1 MENYFLLQNM
11 NDTKLHESMDN
22 ENLFLKWLLF
32 LTVNIPYSQIQIW

>member
-22 ENLFLKWLLF
+22 ENLVFKMTF
-32 LTVNIPYSQIQIW
+32 IPNG